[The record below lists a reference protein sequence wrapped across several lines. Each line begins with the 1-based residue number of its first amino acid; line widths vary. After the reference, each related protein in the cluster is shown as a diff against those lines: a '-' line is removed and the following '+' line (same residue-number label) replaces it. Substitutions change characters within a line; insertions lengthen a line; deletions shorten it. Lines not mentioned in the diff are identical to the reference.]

1 MLEVYADGFRLLG
14 SHFSSLQKALAWFKS
29 TGWRNAVKL
38 RQDVKQEWR
47 VKNEEIVE
55 KRGRHADPDAGER
68 RKKTI
73 RMALGETGLNT
84 PAGLASVVP
93 TAGVGTPDHD
103 FTREANART
112 PYRLMSNPGST
123 RTVPET
129 PAMAGTPA
137 RGAQPVTPAAAFE
150 RSGPPTPRH
159 SPARS
164 AYQPTTPNLLGN
176 LTPGA
181 IVPET
186 PHPGTPARR
195 TPSGIVPQTP
205 MAAFPAPWTPGTP
218 RATPGTPAAAFPGG
232 APGTPGTPRTPVP
245 QTPVPQTPHAGHY
258 VELKEEYP
266 GTPNIVPQ
274 TPAH

>member
-1 MLEVYADGFRLLG
+1 
-14 SHFSSLQKALAWFKS
+14 
-29 TGWRNAVKL
+29 
-38 RQDVKQEWR
+38 
-47 VKNEEIVE
+47 
-55 KRGRHADPDAGER
+55 
-68 RKKTI
+68 
-73 RMALGETGLNT
+73 MALGETGLNT

-186 PHPGTPARR
+186 PHPGTPGTPARR